1 MIFVDWYVFFYVV
14 VVELKMLLENG
25 SYIVNLDYIVVLFCV
40 V

>member
-1 MIFVDWYVFFYVV
+1 MIFVDWYGFFYVV
-14 VVELKMLLENG
+14 VVELKMLSENG